1 MKRNITMRFDSRFI
15 RHLFPPH
22 RKATLAN
29 GPNFRSFSIP
39 KWPEFIRELPDA
51 YRQGREGKT
60 TLDSMTT
67 ANELILLERY
77 AKQIYSGRGKIIDL
91 GCWLGATSAALADG
105 LSGGPCAQ
113 RQSLIEAFDLFEWR
127 DWMNPIKKAL
137 GAKVIFQSG
146 ECFYNHVK
154 NGLARYGDLVAVH
167 KADLASYRP
176 PEDWLIE
183 FLFIDAMKSW
193 ELAHSIAAN
202 FFPKL
207 MPAESLVV
215 QQDFAFHHP
224 TVSTNHLLMWHLR
237 DFFKPLHHV
246 PDSCSMVFSTEKT
259 PSVSDIPKY
268 SLNYFSEEDVLSAY
282 RYCIPMVH
290 ESMRPSLMVAK
301 LCHGLICHQRRT
313 VTTAIEEL
321 GDRQLETGIKQTI
334 LESLKNSRSSGSA
347 EWNEFAVRTA
357 EKLEIKPDL

>member
-1 MKRNITMRFDSRFI
+1 MQKIFEII
-15 RHLFPPH
+15 RLF
-22 RKATLAN
+22 
-29 GPNFRSFSIP
+29 FRSGAKHPSTVDSCAAPSLQAF
-39 KWPEFIRELPDA
+39 FRELAAA
-51 YRQGREGKT
+51 YGKGLKHT
-60 TLDSMTT
+60 SAFDSMTT
-67 ANELILLERY
+67 TNELLFLQHY
-77 AKQIYSGRGKIIDL
+77 AKDVYSGRGKIVDL
-91 GCWLGATSAALADG
+91 GCWLGATSAALAEG
-105 LSGGPCAQ
+105 LSGRRFSGA
-113 RQSLIEAFDLFEWR
+113 LGEIEAYDLFEWR
-127 DWMNPIKKAL
+127 EWMNPIKEAI
-137 GAKVIFQSG
+137 GAKVDFHNG
-146 ECFYNHVK
+146 ECFHSHVRK
-154 NGLARYGDLVAVH
+154 DLARYGDLVALH
-167 KADLASYRP
+167 KVDLVSYSP

-193 ELAHSIAAN
+193 DLAGSIASN
-202 FFPKL
+202 FFPK
-207 MPAESLVV
+207 MITGQSLVV
-215 QQDFAFHHP
+215 QQDFAYHHP